1 MRTLPLSDHLTND
14 QLIEKLSSSRGTSD
28 FTRWQILYLVQVV
41 KQVSADIISP
51 LVGPSKP
58 SIYKIVE
65 RYNKQGP
72 LAIKCKLRGGRGHA
86 LLSVKEEEQLFI
98 NLEEQASKG
107 LIKTAND
114 IRQVV
119 ELKVGKA
126 VSDDFLWDLLHR
138 NGWKKKMP
146 RPHHPKRDIKQQAEF
161 KKNFLKSWKP

>member
-1 MRTLPLSDHLTND
+1 MRTLQLRDHLTND

-28 FTRWQILYLVQVV
+28 FTRSQILYLVQVA

-51 LVGPSKP
+51 LVGLSKP

-72 LAIKCKLRGGRGHA
+72 LAIKCKLRGGRRNA
-86 LLSVKEEEQLFI
+86 LLSVNEEEQLFI

-114 IRQVV
+114 IREVV

>member
-1 MRTLPLSDHLTND
+1 MRTLQLRDHLTND
-14 QLIEKLSSSRGTSD
+14 KLIEKLSSSRGTSD
-28 FTRWQILYLVQVV
+28 FTRWQILYLVQVA

-51 LVGPSKP
+51 LVGLSKP

-72 LAIKCKLRGGRGHA
+72 LAIKCKLRGGRRNA
-86 LLSVKEEEQLFI
+86 LLSVNEEEQLFI

-114 IRQVV
+114 IREVV